1 MLVSIRLL
9 WSGTGSPTI
18 NNLKSYTLKPHY
30 SPFLNPIEDLFSAW
44 RCCVYDYQHQAA
56 CLFCRQWNR
65 RRWGKV
71 NPWMDSAQGSISTP
85 THNRCVFLYLQYS
98 IHSVFLVYFCLNLIY
113 CTVKYSSAMYSIA
126 YYIFWLLGKR
136 TLWNWIKTVNM
147 KDCSVSY
154 KVDQCV
160 SADLKVYSYDRSVYH
175 FVISDIL
182 IKDCLVSIAEF
193 QFDIDVNGIFP
204 SVVSY
209 LLVCWGVS
217 Q

>member
-1 MLVSIRLL
+1 MHVPGQRGNYLFVRHKPSRVTAPSHKPQHSITFLDTRHAAAVQDRPGLLVSGIMLVSIRLL

-126 YYIFWLLGKR
+126 YYIFWLLGKL

-154 KVDQCV
+154 KVD
-160 SADLKVYSYDRSVYH
+160 
-175 FVISDIL
+175 
-182 IKDCLVSIAEF
+182 
-193 QFDIDVNGIFP
+193 
-204 SVVSY
+204 
-209 LLVCWGVS
+209 
-217 Q
+217 